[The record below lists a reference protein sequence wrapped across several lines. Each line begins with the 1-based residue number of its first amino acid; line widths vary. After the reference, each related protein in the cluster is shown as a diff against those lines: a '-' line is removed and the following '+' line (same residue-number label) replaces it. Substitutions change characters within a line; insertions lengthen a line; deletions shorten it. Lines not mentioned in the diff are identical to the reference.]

1 MEIGNG
7 MPHQD
12 LDEAP
17 GSFHDF
23 AAHFSKA
30 EWKLLH
36 KWQRDLYEIMMKE
49 IQQAL
54 TSLAPRISN
63 SIFSLRP
70 KEKEDLFRMDHQDS
84 EIKNKTDCSLRPAP
98 PIPPFSDDDDE
109 SEAHSMQNQDSEG
122 GQGSGRFTERA
133 VNTSVVPFRIKEEK
147 ASCFDDYLISETQ
160 ESIDSP
166 TEHDSLAQIVSFVIK
181 EDGTSDS
188 MDHQDSDSRESSN
201 TPAGVQQLSSEVED
215 RPVASNNCIQLRHP
229 SLVFP
234 HVISDGIMAR
244 LVIMRPGHEI
254 ITVHKKEDEET
265 RTMDKRV
272 KMESVGSCSTFAYV
286 EPEERTY
293 FHEVTKHRG
302 KTGGKESR
310 SRKII
315 PGSSVAD
322 TKIIGEGNVLHETT
336 QGKFHRSIVERT
348 RSRSHLWL
356 RGNRDLAGGKTS
368 HCQNVS
374 MHPKHSIF
382 QRSTSSVQG
391 SNKCN
396 AFESNL
402 WHENLLTHQPNAQI
416 GFRPYACLHCGKFFK
431 TRNELTRHH
440 RTHSGERPY
449 HCMVCG
455 HNFSQRHHLIRHQ
468 RTHTGERPYQ
478 CMECKKRF
486 SFKQNLNRHQRT
498 HLVTFQTTPLKNIIT
513 ARNPT

>member
-122 GQGSGRFTERA
+122 AQGSGRFTERA

-265 RTMDKRV
+265 RTMDKHV

-293 FHEVTKHRG
+293 FHEVTEHRG
-302 KTGGKESR
+302 KTAGKESR

-391 SNKCN
+391 SNKYN

-498 HLVTFQTTPLKNIIT
+498 HLVTFQTTPLKNVIT